1 MSRPHLRDPKLEYL
15 WRTRLTR
22 WTASELNI
30 RDFCRRYQLAETAFY
45 FWRREIAARDRSP
58 APPPTA
64 RRSAAR
70 RTSTPPS
77 AGATRRSSTPR
88 RTSPPDPRPTFV
100 PVRVVA
106 DTPLEL
112 VLRSGHVVRVPP
124 GYDAR
129 HLRAVVAALEGDP
142 C

>member
-1 MSRPHLRDPKLEYL
+1 MPRPHLRDPKLEHL

-22 WTASELNI
+22 WTASGLNI

-58 APPPTA
+58 ATTQP
-64 RRSAAR
+64 AAR
-70 RTSTPPS
+70 RTPPTPS
-77 AGATRRSSTPR
+77 GNSRRSSTPR

-100 PVRVVA
+100 PVRVLA
-106 DTPLEL
+106 DAPLEL
-112 VLRSGHVVRVPP
+112 VLRGGHVLRVPP

-129 HLRAVVAALEGDP
+129 HLRAVVAALEGDA